1 MGVSVN
7 GLNQLLQS
15 LGTVRLAILGSV
27 AIGLLALIMFMATR
41 ISSSDFDLLY
51 GNLEPEDS
59 SAIVT
64 KLEGQNIPY
73 ELRNN
78 GRDILVPSDQVS
90 RMRLQ
95 MAQDGV
101 PNGGSVGYEIF
112 DSSDTFGTTNFV
124 QNVNLVRALEG
135 ELARTIRA
143 MKNVSAARVH
153 LVLPKREVFSR
164 DKRHASASIALKLSG
179 TLSEEQ
185 VSAIQY
191 LVAAAVP
198 SLEYNR
204 ISVVDDRGNLLARGD
219 GKDNHAKGVGSQTDF
234 LRITHETRL
243 KEQIESLLE
252 KSLGKGN
259 VRAEVSAIINFDQ
272 RTVQSET
279 YNPDGQVVRS
289 TQTVEE
295 SSASNEGTAG
305 DDGTVTVANNLP
317 EADAQNGGGTS
328 SQNNA
333 NRTEETV
340 NYEIS
345 KTVTTEVREA
355 GLIQRLTV
363 AVLVNGKANQDAD
376 GNVTYEPLDNDALEK
391 IATLV
396 KSAIGYDEERGDLVE
411 VVNMP
416 FVALAEQTFES
427 DPAAEEIFMG
437 LNKADLFKMGEMG
450 VLAIVAVLALLL
462 VVRPLLN
469 RALSIDGNADA
480 LVGADG
486 TVGALAG
493 GVPGATA
500 ALPGGG
506 GVALEGGGGGGGA
519 ITGPDGEPALQ
530 SETLTELDEM
540 IDMAKVEGQVKTSA
554 LKKVGE
560 IIDKHPDEAV
570 AIVRSWL
577 YQET

>member
-1 MGVSVN
+1 MLIGARVN

-15 LGTVRLAILGSV
+15 LGTVRIAILAGV
-27 AIGLLALIMFMATR
+27 AVGLLALIMFMATR
-41 ISSSDFDLLY
+41 ISSTNYELLY
-51 GNLEPEDS
+51 GNLEAEDS
-59 SAIVT
+59 GAIVS
-64 KLEGQNIPY
+64 KLEELNIPY
-73 ELRNN
+73 ELSNN
-78 GRDILVPSDQVS
+78 GRSILIPSDQVS
-90 RMRLQ
+90 RIRLQ

-124 QNVNLVRALEG
+124 QNVNLIRALEG
-135 ELARTIRA
+135 ELSRTIRA

-164 DKRHASASIALKLSG
+164 EKREASASIALKLKG
-179 TLSEEQ
+179 RLMEEQ
-185 VSAIQY
+185 VTAIQY

-198 SLEYNR
+198 TLNTNR
-204 ISVVDDRGNLLARGD
+204 ISIVDDRGNLLARGD
-219 GKDNHAKGVGSQTDF
+219 GKDTPGNGMGSQTDY
-234 LRITHETRL
+234 LRITHESRL
-243 KEQIESLLE
+243 KDQIESLLE
-252 KSLGKGN
+252 RSLGKGN
-259 VRAEVSAIINFDQ
+259 VRAEVSAVINFDQ

-289 TQTVEE
+289 TQVVEE
-295 SSASNEGTAG
+295 TSSANEGEG
-305 DDGTVTVANNLP
+305 GNDGTVTVANNLP
-317 EADAQNGGGTS
+317 EADAGNGGGTT
-328 SQNNA
+328 SQNSA
-333 NRTEETV
+333 SRTEETV

-363 AVLVNGKANQDAD
+363 AVLVNGRAVVDAD
-376 GNVTYEPLDNDALEK
+376 GNTTYEPLDNDALEQVS
-391 IATLV
+391 ALV
-396 KSAIGYDEERGDLVE
+396 KSAIGFNEERGDVVE

-416 FVALAEQTFES
+416 FVQIPTEVIEG
-427 DPAAEEIFMG
+427 DPAEEEIFMG
-437 LNKADLFKMGEMG
+437 LNKKDLFKMGEMA

-469 RALSIDGNADA
+469 RALNIDSTADP
-480 LVGADG
+480 LIGADG
-486 TVGALAG
+486 SMGALAG
-493 GVPGATA
+493 ALPGGGTA

-506 GVALEGGGGGGGA
+506 GVDGGNVL
-519 ITGPDGEPALQ
+519 TGPDGEAGLQ

-560 IIDKHPDEAV
+560 IIEKHPDEAV
-570 AIVRSWL
+570 TIVRSWL
-577 YQET
+577 YQDN

>member
-1 MGVSVN
+1 MN

-15 LGTVRLAILGSV
+15 LGTVRIAILAGV
-27 AIGLLALIMFMATR
+27 AVGLLALIMFMATR
-41 ISSSDFDLLY
+41 ISSTNYELLY
-51 GNLEPEDS
+51 GNLEAEDS
-59 SAIVT
+59 GAIVS
-64 KLEGQNIPY
+64 KLEELNIPY
-73 ELRNN
+73 ELSNN
-78 GRDILVPSDQVS
+78 GRSILIPSDQVS
-90 RMRLQ
+90 RIRLQ

-124 QNVNLVRALEG
+124 QNVNLIRALEG
-135 ELARTIRA
+135 ELSRTIRA

-164 DKRHASASIALKLSG
+164 EKREASASIALKLKG
-179 TLSEEQ
+179 RLMEEQ
-185 VSAIQY
+185 VTAIQY

-198 SLEYNR
+198 TLNTNR
-204 ISVVDDRGNLLARGD
+204 ISIVDDRGNLLARGD
-219 GKDNHAKGVGSQTDF
+219 GKDTPGNGMGSQTDY
-234 LRITHETRL
+234 LRITHESRL
-243 KEQIESLLE
+243 KDQIESLLE
-252 KSLGKGN
+252 RSLGKGN
-259 VRAEVSAIINFDQ
+259 VRAEVSAVINFDQ

-289 TQTVEE
+289 TQVVEE
-295 SSASNEGTAG
+295 TSSANEGEG
-305 DDGTVTVANNLP
+305 GNDGTVTVANNLP
-317 EADAQNGGGTS
+317 EADAGNGGGTT
-328 SQNNA
+328 SQNSA
-333 NRTEETV
+333 SRTEETV

-363 AVLVNGKANQDAD
+363 AVLVNGRAVVDAD
-376 GNVTYEPLDNDALEK
+376 GNTTYEPLDNDALEQVS
-391 IATLV
+391 ALV
-396 KSAIGYDEERGDLVE
+396 KSAIGFNEERGDVVE

-416 FVALAEQTFES
+416 FVQIPTEVIEG
-427 DPAAEEIFMG
+427 DPAEEEIFMG
-437 LNKADLFKMGEMG
+437 LNKKDLFKMGEMA

-469 RALSIDGNADA
+469 RALNIDSTADP
-480 LVGADG
+480 LIGADG
-486 TVGALAG
+486 SMGALAG
-493 GVPGATA
+493 ALPGGGTA

-506 GVALEGGGGGGGA
+506 GVDGGNVL
-519 ITGPDGEPALQ
+519 TGPDGEAGLQ

-560 IIDKHPDEAV
+560 IIEKHPDEAV
-570 AIVRSWL
+570 TIVRSWL
-577 YQET
+577 YQDN

>member
-1 MGVSVN
+1 MN

-27 AIGLLALIMFMATR
+27 AIGLIALIMFMATR
-41 ISSSDFDLLY
+41 ISSSDFSLLY

-59 SAIVT
+59 GAVVT
-64 KLEGQNIPY
+64 KLEALNIPY

-78 GRDILVPSDQVS
+78 GRNIMIPSDQVS
-90 RMRLQ
+90 KTRLQ

-112 DSSDTFGTTNFV
+112 DNSDTFGTTSFV
-124 QNVNLVRALEG
+124 QNVNLIRALEG

-143 MKNVSAARVH
+143 MSNVSSARVH

-164 DKRHASASIALKLSG
+164 DKRTASASIALKLKG
-179 TLSEEQ
+179 RLTDEQ

-198 SLEYNR
+198 TLDPNR

-219 GKDNHAKGVGSQTDF
+219 GEENPGKGVGSKTDY
-234 LRITHETRL
+234 LRITHENRL

-259 VRAEVSAIINFDQ
+259 VRAEVSALMDFDQ

-295 SSASNEGTAG
+295 SSTSQEGNG
-305 DDGTVTVANNLP
+305 GQDGTVTVANNLP
-317 EADAQNGGGTS
+317 EAQAADGEGNS
-328 SQNNA
+328 SQNAA

-345 KTVTTEVREA
+345 KTVTTQVREA
-355 GLIQRLTV
+355 GLVQRLTV
-363 AVLVNGKANQDAD
+363 AVLVNGRAAIDAE
-376 GNVTYEPLDNDALEK
+376 GKTTYEPLDTAAIEQV
-391 IATLV
+391 ATLV
-396 KSAIGYDEERGDLVE
+396 KSAIGFNEDRGDIVE

-416 FVALAEQTFES
+416 FVEIAAETFEG
-427 DPAAEEIFMG
+427 DPAEAEIFMG
-437 LNKADLFKMGEMG
+437 LNKEDLFKMGEMA

-469 RALSIDGNADA
+469 RALNIDSSADA
-480 LVGADG
+480 LIGADG
-486 TVGALAG
+486 GMGALAG
-493 GVPGATA
+493 AVPGATA

-506 GVALEGGGGGGGA
+506 GVAGEGGGM
-519 ITGPDGEPALQ
+519 IMGPDGETPIQ

-577 YQET
+577 YQDN

>member
-1 MGVSVN
+1 MN

-27 AIGLLALIMFMATR
+27 AIGLIALIMFMATR
-41 ISSSDFDLLY
+41 ISSSDFSLLY

-59 SAIVT
+59 GAVVT
-64 KLEGQNIPY
+64 KLEALNIPY

-78 GRDILVPSDQVS
+78 GRNIMIPSDQVS
-90 RMRLQ
+90 KTRLQ

-112 DSSDTFGTTNFV
+112 DNSDTFGTTSFV
-124 QNVNLVRALEG
+124 QNVNLIRALEG

-143 MKNVSAARVH
+143 MSNVSSARVH

-164 DKRHASASIALKLSG
+164 DKRTASASIALKLKG
-179 TLSEEQ
+179 RLTDEQ

-198 SLEYNR
+198 TLDPNR

-219 GKDNHAKGVGSQTDF
+219 GEENPGKGVGSKTDY
-234 LRITHETRL
+234 LRITHENRL

-259 VRAEVSAIINFDQ
+259 VRAEVSALMDFDQ

-295 SSASNEGTAG
+295 SSTSQEGNG
-305 DDGTVTVANNLP
+305 GQDGTVTVANNLP
-317 EADAQNGGGTS
+317 EAQAADGDGNS
-328 SQNNA
+328 SQNAA

-345 KTVTTEVREA
+345 KTVTTQVREA
-355 GLIQRLTV
+355 GLVQRLTV
-363 AVLVNGKANQDAD
+363 AVLVNGRAAVDAE
-376 GNVTYEPLDNDALEK
+376 GKTTYEPLDTAAIEQV
-391 IATLV
+391 ATLV
-396 KSAIGYDEERGDLVE
+396 KSAIGFNEDRGDIVE

-416 FVALAEQTFES
+416 FVEIAAETFEG
-427 DPAAEEIFMG
+427 DPAEAEIFMG
-437 LNKADLFKMGEMG
+437 LNKEDLFKMGEMA

-469 RALSIDGNADA
+469 RALNIDSSADA
-480 LVGADG
+480 LIGVDG
-486 TVGALAG
+486 GMGALAG
-493 GVPGATA
+493 AVPGATA

-506 GVALEGGGGGGGA
+506 GVAGEGGGM
-519 ITGPDGEPALQ
+519 IMGPDGETPIQ

-577 YQET
+577 YQDN